1 MTNDIPDFSSA
12 KEFISEE
19 ALIAEITKYGSTE
32 LFSIISR
39 AQRFEKDKSD
49 ENIFLLG
56 IEAVARILKHPYII
70 TTATKFGEGTQ
81 IWNFDADV
89 ILEAIKK
96 NWDTYKKHFAESN
109 IEIAFIHEKF
119 KDNIIKSLTNPI
131 VIITDPAL
139 IYS

>member
-19 ALIAEITKYGSTE
+19 ALTAEMEMHGSVE
-32 LFSIISR
+32 LFSIVSR
-39 AQRFEKDKSD
+39 ARRFEKDKSF
-49 ENIFLLG
+49 EHIFSLG
-56 IEAVARILKHPYII
+56 IQSITNILKYSYVIVI
-70 TTATKFGEGTQ
+70 AEKFGEGTQ
-81 IWNFDADV
+81 IWNFDSQK

-96 NWDTYKKHFAESN
+96 NWDTYKRHSAESN
-109 IEIAFIHEKF
+109 IEIAFVHEKF
-119 KDNIIKSLTNPI
+119 KDNLIKSRTNPI